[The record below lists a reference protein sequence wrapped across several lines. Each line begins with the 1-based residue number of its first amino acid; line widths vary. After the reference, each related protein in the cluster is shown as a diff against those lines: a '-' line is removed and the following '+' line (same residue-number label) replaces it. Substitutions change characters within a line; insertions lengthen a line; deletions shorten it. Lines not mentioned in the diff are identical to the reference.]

1 MGLRTILKTAG
12 HWLKGAIVKVDSEIQ
27 FDTTTNPE
35 IDSTGGDF
43 VWNAKT
49 ASADSWKLRDP
60 GTLEDIIAVDT
71 QTLVKTLTLHTNYTP
86 LGFGGADI
94 PEIQGTTL
102 NFLGNGNSAYMGGG
116 VNTISTAI
124 TGMPFNI
131 IGNSSCLGIVFNVYN
146 TGDKIHMALYKYD
159 YTTDIWSIASEDLT
173 ITLSVTGYV
182 TQNFT
187 TAAALTP
194 GKYCIAW
201 RSSTT
206 AGQLWG
212 INKDRASLRISGDV
226 TNSINYYNMMRTNSI
241 TYSPTMPTTIAF
253 PSANLFAEANVPS
266 FLLKF

>member
-60 GTLEDIIAVDT
+60 GTLEDIIAV
-71 QTLVKTLTLHTNYTP
+71 
-86 LGFGGADI
+86 
-94 PEIQGTTL
+94 
-102 NFLGNGNSAYMGGG
+102 
-116 VNTISTAI
+116 AI